1 MPNAH
6 RRPRLVPLVLCAAA
20 SQAQLVVL
28 TPTAPA
34 AARDLA
40 VSIGTVGQARSV
52 TALTAIATSVLLARR
67 PDVRVPGVPGTP
79 GPLAAAGALAG
90 LTGCLAVAFA
100 PGLGVFLLAHV
111 LVGVGVAALL
121 TAAFG
126 GVAAY
131 PRSRQLSVMGWVT
144 AGGGLAWVV
153 VAPSVG
159 LVTERLSWRAAE
171 LVPGLAVSLALL
183 ASPWL
188 VAPWLGASWLG
199 APATPS
205 RAPTPTAV
213 LRDPAARRWVVGE
226 SVAYAAWTGV
236 LTFVGAYLADRFDV
250 GETRVGLILATGAGG
265 YAVASTRVGLLG
277 RRWSNRRL
285 VVASAAAMSL
295 LVPALLGG
303 PVSAAGAAGLFLLL
317 GLAAGIRTPSSAAL
331 GLEQLDG
338 DGRAM
343 MAARTGATQGGYL
356 LGALVGGAVIATSGY
371 GLLGILL
378 AAGLLASAGV
388 LARVPSTAAPSLV
401 APRSAAGD
409 RRRGRGPAGP
419 SGEAELGVGVGQ
431 VPLHGAVAEEQPGA
445 DLPVRQAVGH
455 QAQHLLLPGRQR
467 RQPCV
472 LPGGGHRG

>member
-1 MPNAH
+1 MPNTH

-28 TPTAPA
+28 TPTASA
-34 AARDLA
+34 AARDLG

-67 PDVRVPGVPGTP
+67 PHVRVPGTP

-90 LTGCLAVAFA
+90 LTGCLAVALA
-100 PGLGVFLLAHV
+100 PGLALFLLAHV

-153 VAPSVG
+153 VAPTVG
-159 LVTERLSWRAAE
+159 LVAERLSWRVAE
-171 LVPGLAVSLALL
+171 LVPGLAVALALL
-183 ASPWL
+183 GAPWL
-188 VAPWLGASWLG
+188 VAPWLGA
-199 APATPS
+199 PATRS
-205 RAPTPTAV
+205 GAPTPTAV

-226 SVAYAAWTGV
+226 AVAYAAWTGV
-236 LTFVGAYLADRFDV
+236 LTFVGAYLAERFAV

-388 LARVPSTAAPSLV
+388 LARVPSTTDADHGRAAV
-401 APRSAAGD
+401 N
-409 RRRGRGPAGP
+409 RGR
-419 SGEAELGVGVGQ
+419 S
-431 VPLHGAVAEEQPGA
+431 QPRPRPGR
-445 DLPVRQAVGH
+445 PVR
-455 QAQHLLLPGRQR
+455 
-467 RQPCV
+467 
-472 LPGGGHRG
+472 